1 MESEPGDETQPEDVR
16 PDNPLFNELLW
27 VHSMVRRDLAVVS
40 RLAGAAAEGVDPVEI
55 RAELAALKTNGPL
68 WQLKVNCLHYCRF
81 VHSHHRMEDVAIFP
95 TLRRV
100 NPDLNPVID
109 RLEADHRAVAILL
122 DRVEQAAESLVE
134 GNGQRQRDE
143 LVETLEALATTL
155 LEHLAFEER
164 SVAATLGRMRSW
176 QG

>member
-1 MESEPGDETQPEDVR
+1 MAPDPDPTADPEDAR
-16 PDNPLFNELLW
+16 SDNPLFNELLW
-27 VHSMVRRDLAVVS
+27 VHSMIRRDLEVVS
-40 RLAGAAAEGVDPVEI
+40 RLAGAAAEGVDPIEI
-55 RAELAALKTNGPL
+55 RAEIAALKTNGPL

-100 NPDLNPVID
+100 NPELEPVVD
-109 RLEADHRAVAILL
+109 RLEADHRAVSVLL
-122 DRVEQAAESLVE
+122 DRVEAAAEALVGE
-134 GNGQRQRDE
+134 GEQAQRDE
-143 LVETLEALATTL
+143 LVAALESLAETL

-164 SVAATLGRMRSW
+164 SLEATLGRMGSW